1 MTQTGES
8 RGCEFFTIGH
18 SNHALDRFLGLLE
31 GHAITAVADVRS
43 VPYSRRLPHFDR
55 PVLQRA
61 LAAAGI
67 AYVFLGN
74 LLGGRPKD
82 PSCYRDG
89 KVDYALIAATP
100 GFGNGLARLEDGTNR
115 YRIVL
120 MCAERDPL
128 DCHRALLVS
137 RHLAERGAG
146 INHILADGSLESH
159 EDTERRLRDKE
170 SPPPLANGCL
180 SL

>member
-1 MTQTGES
+1 MGIPYQQLRPTDSFVGE
-8 RGCEFFTIGH
+8 
-18 SNHALDRFLGLLE
+18 N
-31 GHAITAVADVRS
+31 
-43 VPYSRRLPHFDR
+43 
-55 PVLQRA
+55 VLR
-61 LAAAGI
+61 
-67 AYVFLGN
+67 V
-74 LLGGRPKD
+74 RPKD
-82 PSCYRDG
+82 PSCCRDG
-89 KVDYALIAATP
+89 KVDYDLIAATS
-100 GFGNGLARLEDGTNR
+100 GFRNGLARIEDGTNR

-146 INHILADGSLESH
+146 IDHILADGSLESQD
-159 EDTERRLRDKE
+159 ETERRLRGKE